1 MAMLGKRRP
10 RRERS
15 GVSGLQGR
23 QAPQGAPDARD
34 DEARGVDAGD
44 DKPRGVVIE
53 RLAHDGRGLA
63 HDAAGKT
70 LFVEGALPGERV
82 EAAVHLTRKRFDEA
96 HVRDLIDAS
105 PERVIPPCAHYGRCG
120 GCDLQHLAVPAQRRH
135 KLAVLTDLLA
145 RQGVNTPDKPQLLAG
160 ADHGYRR
167 RARLGVKVGAEGQ
180 LHLGF
185 RAHHSHR
192 LVDIEHCTI
201 LVPRLDVLLVPLHRQ
216 VASLDAP
223 RQVGHLELL
232 DSDQGAVLLVRQL
245 KEHAGDR
252 ARWLAFAAQHGIHL
266 AWLAG
271 RESPKLEWLTPVPAL
286 SVPVPSAS
294 GASAPGASAPGAS
307 APGASGA
314 AEALTLGFS
323 PGDFLQANAEINR
336 QMVATAL
343 TWFGDLEGAVL
354 LDLFAGV
361 GNFSLPLA
369 SAGARVTAVEGS
381 PTMIARL
388 ADNARDNSRGQPLAV
403 TARQADLNDAQ
414 SVKGLLTEVA
424 PDAVLLDP
432 PRDGAD
438 AVCSVLA
445 ATPVPRVLYVSCDPA
460 TLARDAARLVHGG
473 YRLTRLAVADMF
485 VHTSHLESMLL
496 FEHPRTGQR
505 RQGATSDG

>member
-23 QAPQGAPDARD
+23 QAPQGAPGAADAGDDVVRD
-34 DEARGVDAGD
+34 GDAGD
-44 DKPRGVVIE
+44 DKPRGVTIE

-96 HVRDLIDAS
+96 HVRDLIEAS
-105 PERVIPPCAHYGRCG
+105 PERVTPPCAYYGRCG

-135 KLAVLTDLLA
+135 KLTVLIDLLA
-145 RQGVNTPDKPQLLAG
+145 RQGVEAPDEPQLLAG

-167 RARLGVKVGAEGQ
+167 RARLGVKVGAEGRI
-180 LHLGF
+180 HLGF

-192 LVDIEHCTI
+192 LVDIERCII
-201 LVPRLDVLLVPLHRQ
+201 LVPALDVLLAPLHHQ

-245 KEHAGDR
+245 KEHAADR
-252 ARWLAFAAQHGIHL
+252 TRWLAFATQHGLHL

-271 RESPKLEWLTPVPAL
+271 RESPTLEWLTPTPAL
-286 SVPVPSAS
+286 SVRVPSAS
-294 GASAPGASAPGAS
+294 GASAPGAS
-307 APGASGA
+307 GA
-314 AEALTLGFS
+314 AAELTLGFA
-323 PGDFLQANAEINR
+323 PGDFLQANAEVNR

-343 TWFGDLEGAVL
+343 TWLDDLEGATL

-388 ADNARDNSRGQPLAV
+388 AENARDNSRGQRLTV

-414 SVKGLLTEVA
+414 AVKALLTEVA
-424 PDAVLLDP
+424 PDVLLLDP

-438 AVCSVLA
+438 AVCSALA
-445 ATPVPRVLYVSCDPA
+445 ASPVPRVLYVSCDPA

-473 YRLTRLAVADMF
+473 YRLTRIAVADMF

-505 RQGATSDG
+505 RQGATPDG

>member
-10 RRERS
+10 RREHT

-23 QAPQGAPDARD
+23 QAPRGAPDAHSAG
-34 DEARGVDAGD
+34 EGESGGVI
-44 DKPRGVVIE
+44 IE
-53 RLAHDGRGLA
+53 RLTHDGRGLA
-63 HDAAGKT
+63 HDAAGKA

-82 EAAVHLTRKRFDEA
+82 EAAVHRTRKRFDEA
-96 HVRDLIDAS
+96 HVREVLEAS
-105 PERVIPPCAHYGRCG
+105 PERVTPPCAHFGRCG

-135 KLAVLTDLLA
+135 KRAVLVDLLA
-145 RQGVNTPDKPQLLAG
+145 RQGIEVPAEPELLAG

-180 LHLGF
+180 VHLGF
-185 RAHHSHR
+185 RARHSHR
-192 LVDIEHCTI
+192 LVDIDHCTI
-201 LVPRLDVLLVPLHRQ
+201 LVPELDALLAPLHRQ

-223 RQVGHLELL
+223 RQVGHLELF

-245 KEHAGDR
+245 KEHGGDR
-252 ARWLAFAAQHGIHL
+252 ARWLTFAAQHGLHL

-271 RESPKLEWLTPVPAL
+271 REAPALEWLTPTPAL
-286 SVPVPSAS
+286 SCRV
-294 GASAPGASAPGAS
+294 PGAAG
-307 APGASGA
+307 
-314 AEALTLGFS
+314 ELTLGFA
-323 PGDFLQANAEINR
+323 PGDFLQANAEVNR

-343 TWFGDLEGAVL
+343 AWLEGLEGAAL

-369 SAGARVTAVEGS
+369 SARARVTAVEGS
-381 PTMIARL
+381 PAMVERL
-388 ADNARDNSRGQPLAV
+388 VDNARGNLQGQHLAV
-403 TARQADLNDAQ
+403 TARQADLNDTAA
-414 SVKGLLTEVA
+414 VKALLVEA
-424 PDAVLLDP
+424 SPDVLLLDP

-438 AVCSVLA
+438 AVCGALSA
-445 ATPVPRVLYVSCDPA
+445 SPVPRVLYISCDPA

-496 FEHPRTGQR
+496 FEHPRTGQQP
-505 RQGATSDG
+505 QGATPDG

>member
-10 RRERS
+10 TRERS

-23 QAPQGAPDARD
+23 QAPREAPDD
-34 DEARGVDAGD
+34 RGAGENE
-44 DKPRGVVIE
+44 PRGITIE
-53 RLAHDGRGLA
+53 RLTHDGRGLA
-63 HDAAGKT
+63 HDALGKT

-96 HVRDLIDAS
+96 HVRELLEAS
-105 PERVIPPCAHYGRCG
+105 PERVTPPCAHVDRCG

-135 KLAVLTDLLA
+135 KQVVLLDLLA
-145 RQGVNTPDKPQLLAG
+145 RQGIETPGEPQLLAG

-185 RAHHSHR
+185 RARHSHR
-192 LVDIEHCTI
+192 LVDIDHCTI
-201 LVPRLDVLLVPLHRQ
+201 LVPQLDALLAPLHRQ

-223 RQVGHLELL
+223 RLVGHLELL

-245 KEHAGDR
+245 KEHAADC
-252 ARWLAFAAQHGIHL
+252 ARWLAFAEEHRLHL

-271 RESPKLEWLTPVPAL
+271 RESPALQWLTPTPSL
-286 SVPVPSAS
+286 SCRVPSA
-294 GASAPGASAPGAS
+294 PD
-307 APGASGA
+307 ASGA
-314 AEALTLGFS
+314 AGELTLGFA
-323 PGDFLQANAEINR
+323 PGDFLQANAEVNR
-336 QMVATAL
+336 LMVTTIL
-343 TWFGDLEGAVL
+343 TWLHGLEGTAL

-381 PTMIARL
+381 PAMVERL
-388 ADNARDNSRGQPLAV
+388 ADNARANSPGEHLAV
-403 TARQADLNDAQ
+403 TPRQADLNDAAA
-414 SVKGLLTEVA
+414 VKALLTEVA
-424 PDAVLLDP
+424 PDTLLLDP

-438 AVCSVLA
+438 VVCAALAVS
-445 ATPVPRVLYVSCDPA
+445 PVRRVLYVSCDPA

-473 YRLTRLAVADMF
+473 YRLTRIAVADMF
-485 VHTSHLESMLL
+485 AHTSHLESMLL
-496 FEHPRTGQR
+496 FEHPRTEQR
-505 RQGATSDG
+505 RQGATPDG